1 MRSDVLTVGHS
12 THSAATFLALL
23 QRHCVTAVADVRSA
37 PYSRFNPQFN
47 REVLEQFLKEHG
59 ISYAFLGRELGA
71 RSGDP
76 SCYLN
81 GRVQYERL
89 SRTELFKGG
98 VERVVR
104 GAAEY
109 RVALLCAEK
118 EPLDCHRT
126 LLVSPALEQKGVD
139 VFHILADGT
148 LEPHQDA
155 LNRLIRMAGLPQADL
170 LRSHEELVAEAMAIQ
185 EAKIAYVDVTL
196 SVEGSGEAR

>member
-1 MRSDVLTVGHS
+1 
-12 THSAATFLALL
+12 
-23 QRHCVTAVADVRSA
+23 VTAVADVRST
-37 PYSRFNPQFN
+37 PYSRFSPQFN
-47 REVLEQFLKEHG
+47 REALEEFLKEQG

-98 VERVVR
+98 VQRVVR

-126 LLVSPALEQKGVD
+126 LLVSPALEQKGID

-148 LEPHQDA
+148 LEPHQEA

-196 SVEGSGEAR
+196 SAEGSGEAR